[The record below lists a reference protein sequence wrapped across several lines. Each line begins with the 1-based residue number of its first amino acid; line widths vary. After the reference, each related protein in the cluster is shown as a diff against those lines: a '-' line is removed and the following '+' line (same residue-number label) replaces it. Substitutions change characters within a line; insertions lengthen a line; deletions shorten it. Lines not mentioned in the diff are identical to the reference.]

1 MERNALRSFTSCGWF
16 FDDIGGLEGVQVLR
30 YAARAIE
37 LAGGE
42 AGAEAEEAL
51 LRHLDEAE
59 SNDPHAGSGR
69 DIFQNWARPVVPPFM
84 RVAAG
89 ASAVASTSPDTDIAL
104 QGCETRVTDGRVE
117 LTVTRTGRVLEYD
130 TTIDRPSPA
139 KLGVTV
145 RAEDGVSA
153 HLEHWALTEEHAS
166 TVRDALIVESA
177 QKFFGVEGS
186 DTAGARDRGDR
197 RTAVIE
203 AADHAL
209 ARAIER
215 LADDTSEEAR
225 RRVAELLDLQ
235 DLLGV
240 PIALD
245 AQTAFFRSWTAS
257 GRSADLTE
265 LAGRLGFAADAG
277 GD

>member
-69 DIFQNWARPVVPPFM
+69 DVFHNWARPVVPPFM

-89 ASAVASTSPDTDIAL
+89 AVAVASTSPDTDIEL
-104 QGCETRVTDGRVE
+104 QGCETRVADGRVE

-139 KLGVTV
+139 RLGVTV

-153 HLEHWALTEEHAS
+153 HLEHWALTEEHARI
-166 TVRDALIVESA
+166 VRDALIVESA
-177 QKFFGVEGS
+177 LKFFGVEGG
-186 DTAGARDRGDR
+186 DTKDGRDRGDR

-203 AADHAL
+203 AANHAL
-209 ARAIER
+209 TRAIER
-215 LADDTSEEAR
+215 LADDTSGEAR
-225 RRVAELLDLQ
+225 GRVSELLDLQ

-240 PIALD
+240 RIAFD
-245 AQTAFFRSWTAS
+245 AQTAFFRSWTAA
-257 GRSADLTE
+257 GRCAELAE
-265 LAGRLGFAADAG
+265 LAGRFGFAVEAG
-277 GD
+277 DD